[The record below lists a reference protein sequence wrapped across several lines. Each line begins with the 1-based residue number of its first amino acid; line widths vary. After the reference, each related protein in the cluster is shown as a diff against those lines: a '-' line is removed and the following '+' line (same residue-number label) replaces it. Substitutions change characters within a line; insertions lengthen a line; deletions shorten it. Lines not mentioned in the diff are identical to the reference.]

1 MADLGDFIT
10 WRQASFNSERAEF
23 ERVNDEWAGTDDPY
37 ERQKDLRYLELL
49 YESSP
54 VETLSSL
61 IWRKLA
67 NTGSWSVRNF
77 DDLFADMRKDAVK
90 RNIARIVMHYFNGPG
105 RSQIVIDKPQGEV
118 ECPIIL
124 YTPENE
130 GAKYTLV
137 AGNHRL
143 GVARALGITP
153 KVVILRTDW

>member
-10 WRQASFNSERAEF
+10 WRKASFNSERAEF

-90 RNIARIVMHYFNGPG
+90 RNIARIVMHYFNGPA
-105 RSQIVIDKPQGEV
+105 EV
-118 ECPIIL
+118 
-124 YTPENE
+124 
-130 GAKYTLV
+130 K
-137 AGNHRL
+137 
-143 GVARALGITP
+143 
-153 KVVILRTDW
+153 